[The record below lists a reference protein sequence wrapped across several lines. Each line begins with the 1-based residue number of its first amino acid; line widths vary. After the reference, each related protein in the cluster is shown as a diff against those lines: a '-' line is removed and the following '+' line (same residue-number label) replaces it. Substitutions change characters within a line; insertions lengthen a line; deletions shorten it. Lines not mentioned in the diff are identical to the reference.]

1 MEEIAR
7 GFPNPDAPRACVE
20 VINARYFS
28 TFEWS
33 EVCGETYA
41 MGLSGQTIIRPK
53 PRRDARRR
61 LFCFPHAGV
70 GPSAFRGWADD
81 VPNAEVC
88 FVQLPGREGRLRET
102 PASSIPSL
110 MPKLVESV
118 GPLLDR
124 PFAFYGHSLG
134 ATIAFELALNLRR
147 ALSLQPSH
155 LFVGAS
161 PAPQLPWPHP
171 PIRSLPENN
180 FFSVLQERYGALPRE
195 VIADAEMRALV
206 LPILR
211 ADVTMIE
218 TYTYSPEAPLNSDIT
233 VFGGLRDEMVRRHE
247 LESWRERT
255 AGRFRLEMLDGDHL
269 FLKARRAEL
278 LQLIASELNSCCE
291 SASPGSDFD
300 ATRT

>member
-1 MEEIAR
+1 
-7 GFPNPDAPRACVE
+7 
-20 VINARYFS
+20 
-28 TFEWS
+28 
-33 EVCGETYA
+33 
-41 MGLSGQTIIRPK
+41 MGSSGQTIICPK

-81 VPNAEVC
+81 LPCNAEVC
-88 FVQLPGREGRLRET
+88 FIQLPGREGRLRET
-102 PASSIPSL
+102 PASSITSL
-110 MPKLVESV
+110 MPALVESV
-118 GPLLDR
+118 GPLLDL

-134 ATIAFELALNLRR
+134 ATIAFELALHLRR
-147 ALSLQPSH
+147 ALGPQPSH
-155 LFVGAS
+155 FFVGAS

-171 PIRSLPENN
+171 PIRSLPEND
-180 FFSVLQERYGALPRE
+180 FFGALQGRYGALPRE
-195 VIADAEMRALV
+195 VIGDVEMRALV

-218 TYTYSPEAPLNSDIT
+218 TYAYSPESPLNSDLT

-247 LESWRERT
+247 LESWREQT

-269 FLKARRAEL
+269 FLKSRRAEL
-278 LQLIASELNSCCE
+278 LQLVASELNSCCE
-291 SASPGSDFD
+291 RASAGSDFD